1 MLAITNDVIRMVNMN
16 VLKTYKIW
24 WMSLLFVF
32 LIGASLVSA
41 HAALL
46 RTTPSD
52 GEVVKSSPQKITLA
66 FSEHL
71 EPDLIEVKLYD
82 WNAREIDLAGPKITQ
97 GHASEM
103 YAEVPTLKEGTYTV
117 VWSVVSEDGHPVKGS
132 YSFSVGK
139 QGTGKTP
146 VADNHFIDVS
156 TILLIVLRY
165 MVEGMILFG
174 GGGYWLAW
182 YATKRHFPGWTEV
195 TGKIR
200 YAGWGLLFVGSIAEW
215 FVYSATLPGNSL
227 TLGLMEGRWNLLVQ
241 SPFALVIIGQLVA
254 SLLLVIPGMIRGWYL
269 FLWGVL
275 VILPAFGGHVWGMS
289 PTWAAIALRVLH
301 LLTISVWLGGLLY
314 LVLMLRQERRTGQQ
328 MDKAVFR
335 SFFVRIAMIAA
346 GGALCTGIGMV
357 VVQTDWASIMR
368 NGNMTWSLL
377 LLLKIILFFVMLLLA
392 LRQTLRWKKGGHLL
406 SGTLVKVE
414 WAVGIAIVLAGIW
427 MSQMPY
433 PLAVNHE
440 AAKYAE
446 TLQSGALQI
455 RVEIASLQPG
465 TQKMNLLLHNT
476 KKKEPQKV
484 RVNLEMEDMII
495 GIKQITVQKIEF
507 GHYQAELPL
516 TMTGKWKYTIDVE
529 YEDGSH
535 TTATD
540 IIRISEG
547 GTYQ

>member
-1 MLAITNDVIRMVNMN
+1 
-16 VLKTYKIW
+16 
-24 WMSLLFVF
+24 
-32 LIGASLVSA
+32 
-41 HAALL
+41 
-46 RTTPSD
+46 
-52 GEVVKSSPQKITLA
+52 
-66 FSEHL
+66 
-71 EPDLIEVKLYD
+71 
-82 WNAREIDLAGPKITQ
+82 
-97 GHASEM
+97 
-103 YAEVPTLKEGTYTV
+103 
-117 VWSVVSEDGHPVKGS
+117 
-132 YSFSVGK
+132 
-139 QGTGKTP
+139 
-146 VADNHFIDVS
+146 
-156 TILLIVLRY
+156 
-165 MVEGMILFG
+165 
-174 GGGYWLAW
+174 
-182 YATKRHFPGWTEV
+182 
-195 TGKIR
+195 
-200 YAGWGLLFVGSIAEW
+200 
-215 FVYSATLPGNSL
+215 
-227 TLGLMEGRWNLLVQ
+227 
-241 SPFALVIIGQLVA
+241 
-254 SLLLVIPGMIRGWYL
+254 
-269 FLWGVL
+269 
-275 VILPAFGGHVWGMS
+275 MS

-346 GGALCTGIGMV
+346 GGVLCTGIGMV